1 MKLLKEICRGI
12 LIGVANIIPGVSGG
26 TLAVSM
32 GVYDKIIY
40 ALTHI
45 RKEFK
50 QSLKILVPV
59 GIGAVIGLIG
69 LSFVIKWL
77 FEYYPIQTNF
87 LFIGLIIG
95 GLPAIFKRMEGERK
109 GLSHGIAFL
118 LMFALVVLL
127 PLLGSS
133 TASEVIL
140 TADPLMMGKMFLI
153 GIIAAATMVVPG
165 VSGSMILLILGFY
178 QPILREITQFMVNL
192 ATLNLSGL
200 THGILLLTPM
210 AVGIIAGVVIIAK
223 IIEYLFEHF
232 EAITFAGIGGL
243 ILGSPIA
250 ILYEAN
256 FDHFNLFSGV
266 TGLAA
271 GRVTTGSPLAVVGA

>member
-1 MKLLKEICRGI
+1 
-12 LIGVANIIPGVSGG
+12 
-26 TLAVSM
+26 
-32 GVYDKIIY
+32 
-40 ALTHI
+40 
-45 RKEFK
+45 
-50 QSLKILVPV
+50 
-59 GIGAVIGLIG
+59 
-69 LSFVIKWL
+69 
-77 FEYYPIQTNF
+77 
-87 LFIGLIIG
+87 
-95 GLPAIFKRMEGERK
+95 
-109 GLSHGIAFL
+109 
-118 LMFALVVLL
+118 
-127 PLLGSS
+127 
-133 TASEVIL
+133 
-140 TADPLMMGKMFLI
+140 
-153 GIIAAATMVVPG
+153 
-165 VSGSMILLILGFY
+165 MILLILGFY

-271 GRVTTGSPLAVVGA
+271 LGVGCICAYYLGED

>member
-1 MKLLKEICRGI
+1 
-12 LIGVANIIPGVSGG
+12 
-26 TLAVSM
+26 M

-271 GRVTTGSPLAVVGA
+271 LAVGCVCAYYLGED